1 MRKKIFQKTINL
13 FLRIQKNVVVAK
25 LGEVHLKTE
34 NKRKPVKTVKDGVI
48 SVRKKAIQ
56 MLSHFSQFCHT
67 IKVRKQTSIILVV
80 SAFLVVNVFLLN
92 TIGGQLL
99 YSTSLQSHGTIQ
111 TVGVAAYRDSAC
123 TTPVSNV
130 DWGKI
135 TPGYSSTNTFYVRNE
150 GNSDLTLSLAA
161 TNWNP
166 TSAKSYMTLS
176 WNYAG
181 QTITPDQVIQITLRL
196 SVSQNIDGINN
207 FYFDIV
213 ITGAS

>member
-1 MRKKIFQKTINL
+1 MRKKVFQKTINL
-13 FLRIQKNVVVAK
+13 ILRIQKNVVVGK
-25 LGEVHLKTE
+25 LGEMHLKTE

-48 SVRKKAIQ
+48 SVGKKAIQ
-56 MLSHFSQFCHT
+56 MFFHLSQFRHT
-67 IKVRKQTSIILVV
+67 IKVRKHTSIILVV

-99 YSTSLQSHGTIQ
+99 YSTSLQSQGTIQ
-111 TVGVAAYRDSAC
+111 TIGVAAYRDSTC
-123 TTPVSNV
+123 TALVSNV

-135 TPGYSSTNTFYVRNE
+135 TPGSSSANTFYVRNE
-150 GNSDLTLSLAA
+150 GNSDLTLSLAE
-161 TNWNP
+161 TNWSP
-166 TSAKSYMTLS
+166 TNAKSYMTLS

-181 QTITPDQVIQITLRL
+181 QTIAPEQVIQVTLRL
-196 SVSQNIDGINN
+196 SVSQSISGISN

>member
-25 LGEVHLKTE
+25 LGELHLKTE
-34 NKRKPVKTVKDGVI
+34 NKRKPVKAVKDGAI

-56 MLSHFSQFCHT
+56 MLSHFSQFGHT
-67 IKVRKQTSIILVV
+67 IKVRKQTSIIFVISV
-80 SAFLVVNVFLLN
+80 FLVLNVFLLN

-99 YSTSLQSHGTIQ
+99 FSTSLESHGTIQ
-111 TVGVAAYRDSAC
+111 TIGVAAYRDSAC

-135 TPGYSSTNTFYVRNE
+135 APGSSSTNTVYVKNE

-166 TSAKSYMTLS
+166 TSAQSYMTLS

-181 QTITPDQVIQITLRL
+181 QTIAPNQVIQVTLRL
-196 SVSQNIDGINN
+196 SVSQSISGISN